1 MYRRCLLAS
10 LCLLLGAGC
19 TPTEDQQA
27 ESMARD
33 EAQQQTVR
41 SADGTRIGY
50 TRIGSGPIPVVIVH
64 GAISSSRSWLAVATS
79 LAEHC
84 TCYVM
89 DRWGR
94 GGSESREEYSFEREA
109 EDIQAVLEVAGS
121 DAYLLGH
128 SSGAIYSLEAALEA
142 PLAGLI
148 LYEPPLH
155 ANDGRF
161 AEVILPRIS
170 EAAGEGRFDEALEIF
185 LVEEA
190 MVPEEALASLRTTPV
205 WEAQL
210 GLTPQSVVEWEDMA
224 RAAPAVGR
232 YGSIEVPTLLLAG
245 TETAEHPSF
254 ATDDL
259 ERLVPN
265 VRTAILE
272 GQGHTAH
279 RMAPDLLAGE
289 VAGFLSVAGE

>member
-1 MYRRCLLAS
+1 MYRRCLLTS
-10 LCLLLGAGC
+10 LCLVLGAGC
-19 TPTEDQQA
+19 APTEDQQA
-27 ESMARD
+27 GSMAQEENRPN
-33 EAQQQTVR
+33 TVR
-41 SADGTRIGY
+41 SADGTQIGFR
-50 TRIGSGPIPVVIVH
+50 RIGSGPTPIVIVH
-64 GAISSSRSWLAVATS
+64 GAISSSQTWMEVATS

-109 EDIQAVLEVAGS
+109 EDIRAVLEVAGP

-155 ANDGRF
+155 ANHGRF
-161 AEVILPRIS
+161 AEEILPRIS
-170 EAAGEGRFDEALEIF
+170 EAAGEGRFDDALAIF

-190 MVPEEALASLRTTPV
+190 MVPEEELASLRTTPV
-205 WEAQL
+205 WEVQL
-210 GLTPQSVVEWEDMA
+210 GLTPQSVVEWQDMA
-224 RAAPAVGR
+224 RAAPTVER
-232 YGSIEVPTLLLAG
+232 YRSIEVPTLLLAG

-259 ERLVPN
+259 ERLLPN
-265 VRTAILE
+265 VRTASLE

-279 RMAPDLLAGE
+279 RIAPDLVAEE
-289 VAGFLSVAGE
+289 VAAFLSIVEE